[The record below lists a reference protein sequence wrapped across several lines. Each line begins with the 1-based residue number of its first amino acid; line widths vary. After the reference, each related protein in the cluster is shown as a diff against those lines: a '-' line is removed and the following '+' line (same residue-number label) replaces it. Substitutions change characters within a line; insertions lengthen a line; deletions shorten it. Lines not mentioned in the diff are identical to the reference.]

1 MAPDRSFLHEADFL
15 LKLQIII
22 HITSNEQCSRQI
34 KQINTNKKSLFSHND
49 NVGNFP
55 NSFFF
60 FLVTTVNNTHEL
72 GPLVEI
78 RIPAN
83 ESSLILKNLNYST
96 RYKFYFN
103 AQTSV
108 GSGSQIT
115 EEAVT
120 IMDEGKMGM
129 YKENPLSLKTTTNF
143 IENIA
148 TTSFPLRK

>member
-1 MAPDRSFLHEADFL
+1 MTMQSIFL
-15 LKLQIII
+15 
-22 HITSNEQCSRQI
+22 
-34 KQINTNKKSLFSHND
+34 TN
-49 NVGNFP
+49 V
-55 NSFFF
+55 FF

-108 GSGSQIT
+108 GSGNQIT

-129 YKENPLSLKTTTNF
+129 YKGNPQNLKTTANF
-143 IENIA
+143 IKTVS
-148 TTSFPLRK
+148 TTSFH

>member
-1 MAPDRSFLHEADFL
+1 MQQTSKTNTYKPKTAFFDTITVYATFL
-15 LKLQIII
+15 I
-22 HITSNEQCSRQI
+22 
-34 KQINTNKKSLFSHND
+34 
-49 NVGNFP
+49 
-55 NSFFF
+55 FFF
-60 FLVTTVNNTHEL
+60 FFFFVTTVNNTHEL

-129 YKENPLSLKTTTNF
+129 YKESPLCLKTTTDC
-143 IENIA
+143 IKQLCLNIA
-148 TTSFPLRK
+148 IASFH

>member
-1 MAPDRSFLHEADFL
+1 M
-15 LKLQIII
+15 
-22 HITSNEQCSRQI
+22 
-34 KQINTNKKSLFSHND
+34 
-49 NVGNFP
+49 
-55 NSFFF
+55 
-60 FLVTTVNNTHEL
+60 

-120 IMDEGKMGM
+120 IMDEGKIGM
-129 YKENPLSLKTTTNF
+129 YKENPLSLKTATNF

>member
-1 MAPDRSFLHEADFL
+1 MFVCL
-15 LKLQIII
+15 
-22 HITSNEQCSRQI
+22 
-34 KQINTNKKSLFSHND
+34 
-49 NVGNFP
+49 
-55 NSFFF
+55 F
-60 FLVTTVNNTHEL
+60 FLVITVNNTHEL

-129 YKENPLSLKTTTNF
+129 YKENPLSLKKYYQF
-143 IENIA
+143 YLKYYYC
-148 TTSFPLRK
+148 FLPLRKWSLIKNSQGLFQLYYILLKYFK